1 MKIHIISTKKA
12 RFSNID
18 KDITKEEIEKM
29 NNIIAVNDIA
39 EYLGSFYDKEK
50 LGLNILNHYSLVCNH
65 KEVNDIHLKELST
78 RKGKIIALPP
88 ETELIVEDGVYETID
103 NKPFYIFSNG
113 NKIPFNKNVNRLYTF
128 TSINSP
134 EELLN
139 FMNNSIEFGWINQDN
154 KMHLGNMKNFRRD
167 YKTMSTNEVL
177 EKGIGICVEQVALM
191 KRYFDDS
198 LIETKMYCFR
208 KFENKA
214 IKKDEINLHM
224 ALFYKLK
231 DTWYYIEA
239 TGPFNKGITKL
250 KNLNEGLKLITKTY
264 EKSKDRKLTEIKE
277 IPEGL
282 SFLEFNKYV
291 NGFKN
296 INLKNIE

>member
-1 MKIHIISTKKA
+1 MKIHIISTNKF

-18 KDITKEEIEKM
+18 EDITKEEILKM
-29 NNIIAVNDIA
+29 NNIIAVNEKA
-39 EYLGSFYDKEK
+39 ERLGSFYDENKV
-50 LGLNILNHYSLVCNH
+50 GLNILNHYSLVCNH

-78 RKGKIIALPP
+78 RIGKIIALPP
-88 ETELIVEDGVYETID
+88 ETELIVEDGIYETID

-113 NKIPFNKNVNRLYTF
+113 NKIPFNTTVNRLYTF

-139 FMNNSIEFGWINQDN
+139 FMNNNIEFGWLNKDN
-154 KMHLGNMKNFRRD
+154 KMHLGNMKNFRKD
-167 YKTMSTNEVL
+167 YRTMSTNEVL

-191 KRYFDDS
+191 KRYFDDC
-198 LIETKMYCFR
+198 LIETKVYCFR
-208 KFENKA
+208 KYENKNRNSE
-214 IKKDEINLHM
+214 EIELHL

-231 DTWYYIEA
+231 GTWYYIEA
-239 TGPFNKGITKL
+239 TGPFHKGITKL
-250 KNLNEGLKLITKTY
+250 KDINEGLKIITETY

-277 IPEGL
+277 IPAGL

-291 NGFKN
+291 NGFKS
-296 INLKNIE
+296 INFKNIE